1 MARINKRWKFL
12 CRDANGD
19 LVFTHGLITPE
30 HPVPE
35 VWIIGPEWFWSG
47 KRARADYFPAH

>member
-1 MARINKRWKFL
+1 MARIKKRWRFL

-19 LVFTHGLITPE
+19 FVFIHGLITPE

-35 VWIIGPEWFWSG
+35 VWIIGPEWFWNG